1 MSCCNASARSGVGTH
16 VVEMERDQSDVGALR
31 WEGPY
36 SVVALGE
43 SGMGAHGRAYDMTA
57 AAPTQTV
64 RLSKSGIVG
73 LTVGAV
79 CVWRTGLLS
88 AFPSAIGLTVLA
100 ASDYSTRRIP
110 RDVFAAT
117 ATATAGLAVLEAA
130 VSADGERL
138 LVASLLTAIVALV
151 AGSIWAATSGIAF
164 GDVKLL
170 TLAAFVPA
178 LLRGSAVLTMMLVAL
193 VAAVGMVVV
202 ERVRVGTS
210 TMKSSIA
217 FGPPLLVGWLVG
229 VLTA

>member
-1 MSCCNASARSGVGTH
+1 
-16 VVEMERDQSDVGALR
+16 MEHDQSDVGARR

-36 SVVALGE
+36 GVVALVE
-43 SGMGAHGRAYDMTA
+43 SGMDAHGRAYDMSAT
-57 AAPTQTV
+57 APTQTL
-64 RLSKSGIVG
+64 RLTRAGITG
-73 LTVGAV
+73 LAVGAV

-88 AFPSAIGLTVLA
+88 AFPSAVGLTMLA
-100 ASDYSTRRIP
+100 ASDYSTRRVP
-110 RDVFAAT
+110 RKMFAAT
-117 ATATAGLAVLEAA
+117 AAATAGFGVLDAA

-138 LVASLLTAIVALV
+138 LVALLVTAIVALV
-151 AGSIWAATSGIAF
+151 AFAVWAATSGIAF

-178 LLRGSAVLTMMLVAL
+178 SLRGSAVLTMMLVAL
-193 VAAVGMVVV
+193 FAAVGIVVV
-202 ERVRVGTS
+202 ERVRAGTL

>member
-1 MSCCNASARSGVGTH
+1 
-16 VVEMERDQSDVGALR
+16 MERDQSDVRALR

-36 SVVALGE
+36 GVVALGE
-43 SGMGAHGRAYDMTA
+43 LGMGAHGRAYDMTA
-57 AAPTQTV
+57 TAPTQTV
-64 RLSKSGIVG
+64 RFTRAGIVG
-73 LTVGAV
+73 LAVGAV
-79 CVWRTGLLS
+79 CVWRTGLLA

-117 ATATAGLAVLEAA
+117 AVATVALGLLDSAVRT
-130 VSADGERL
+130 DGRRL
-138 LVASLLTAIVALV
+138 LAASLVTAIVTLV
-151 AGSIWAATSGIAF
+151 AGAIWAATSGIAF

-178 LLRGSAVLTMMLVAL
+178 WLRGSAVLTMMLVAL
-193 VAAVGMVVV
+193 IAAVGMVVV
-202 ERVRVGTS
+202 ERVRVGTLTFKS
-210 TMKSSIA
+210 TIA